1 LLFLAAQVRH
11 PNILA
16 FKDMME
22 LEEKHEYIIYFVTE
36 PCTPLVD
43 TLEDLDVQ
51 GEARCAAYSTA
62 LNS

>member
-1 LLFLAAQVRH
+1 
-11 PNILA
+11 
-16 FKDMME
+16 ME